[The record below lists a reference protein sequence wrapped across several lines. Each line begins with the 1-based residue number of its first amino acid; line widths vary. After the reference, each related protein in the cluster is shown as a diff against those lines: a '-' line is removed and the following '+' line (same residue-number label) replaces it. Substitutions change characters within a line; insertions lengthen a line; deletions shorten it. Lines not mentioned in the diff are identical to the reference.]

1 MKSIKKA
8 FLLSL
13 VLIAMVSSLFVC
25 VAAGNKLVVA
35 AKQYGNSEVAG
46 AQNDFKPAKQ
56 YANQDYVLVGAG
68 ETYETLD
75 AALAGVEDGA
85 KIMLKAGEY
94 TLGVVINKNVEIY
107 GPNANVAATA
117 ERAAEAAI
125 TVTANVYENVNAAN
139 VVFNGVQLI
148 GSAGTNNGGIY
159 FQNTAKSGKLAFVSC
174 KIEKMNTF
182 VKYITDGAKTNVVI
196 DKCHISYVGQFI
208 VWTTKSMESVKV
220 VNSYVDGSTCG
231 SIVNAAAALFRVRIG
246 VLEAYNNVFNGD
258 SGNEPGYFESIAAA
272 SFVKYNTFNN
282 VTKFAHPTAANQL
295 TFDENLYLD
304 AEGTALAASPVAANG
319 VTADATV
326 AASAEDLQAKYEAYA
341 CKEIEYV
348 LDGGVLP
355 EGAANKYVV
364 GEGLVLPTPTK
375 ENALFLGWSKE
386 QGSSEYVTE
395 IGADATEKVTVYA
408 NWMDLSVEVISKI
421 EYELNGGQFVSPYP
435 YASHEEMVA
444 DFVVDFNKHSGKTV
458 AANGS
463 DFFAR
468 SYMGDGSSA
477 GYKFLT
483 SAEYGAKWNWMLQ
496 LINADRVAR
505 EKAELS
511 SSDGQAEARGE
522 IHTLLNLCGPQ
533 SGYGTDRTGL
543 TFADYAAKYLPADES
558 VPAVKYEHK
567 TGEETVLPL
576 AEKAGYGFAGW
587 YVEDGATIATS
598 ANSGF
603 WSNYTNNVF
612 LFTKANY
619 TAAKFSHRVELVA
632 QENGTYK
639 VSKVAVSGADYTM
652 AGDLVI
658 MISDSHAN
666 VADYDD
672 FKAQLVEGEYVVVEG
687 DIATGV
693 ATVKEVKVY
702 DKLPALH
709 EGDVKLNALYY
720 ALEYNISYEVNG
732 GKLSAGA
739 PTSNASQNALV
750 LDMTAEKA
758 GYEFVGWALTAGGE
772 VVTEIA
778 AGRTE
783 ALVLYAVY
791 EAITYKIEYETNGG
805 AFSKDEIAFIYDS
818 YAALVAD
825 FLADYAAKYGVAN
838 LNVDNFYSKSADYGF
853 RAFWNDAELS
863 AKWSWLKEFVL
874 NYDENYLGV
883 AYMKH
888 ESSGSY
894 YNLYWRANIAA
905 LLQQGRIYST
915 LSMDFNGIDNEAW
928 WNTYVPTKIVSVAA
942 NPKYEYTINDLP
954 LVLETPM
961 RKDEVAF
968 LGWCLNEKLR
978 DEFTT
983 LPAGTLGDI
992 KLYAKWADSQ
1002 EIYEEFDIIYEL
1014 NEGRFESEYVDSYVE
1029 TVGLASLPVPSKVGY
1044 TFLGWTL
1051 TQESTEYVLSIG
1063 TEVTGDVTLYAQW
1076 KEKESSMPKL
1086 MYVGEGQE
1094 YATLEAAMAVAGNG
1108 DTIVLSAGTYTGATI
1123 TKSVIIKGPNLNVN
1137 PNTQERAAEAWF
1149 TSDIVVAAS
1158 NVTINGI
1165 ALTGPARI
1173 KAATDRN
1180 IDALTISYVNV
1191 FNTTANAGNNSGTA
1205 PFDLATGSY
1214 TISNVVIEYSRIS
1227 FDSTAEGYTSPSR
1240 PMVLHTTN
1248 IHNLT
1253 VDNNVFVAVRLN
1265 YNDAVKL
1272 GNGASV
1278 GATGEIVFTNNHFEN
1293 FAQYLIWFQKYGDVN
1308 VLIDNNTW
1316 LNNGQTA
1323 GSHGVVRFASYTGTE
1338 NAVNCE
1344 MYYNTVDNSY
1354 LLLRVDAAPEA
1365 ATFLCKYNIVV
1376 NSADTLFVKNATKAS
1391 VVCDSNYWG
1400 VESVSDANFTGATHT
1415 NDLTDAAE
1423 IPSKDEAWLEGKL
1436 IVGEGQAYAT
1446 IAEALAA
1453 ATDGAEI
1460 YLTAGTYAEELTI
1473 DKAVTIYGPNHGV
1486 AGTAERKEE
1495 AVLAKPIV
1503 IAAAGVTID
1512 GVKLDTTANVKV
1524 QANNTTLTNIYSVA
1538 TTFLKNGTTNRNA
1551 VIVTDGAVSDFE
1563 LSYSYFNTGSSTY
1576 LKGVFANDTAVTNA
1590 LFLNNYFKNEG
1601 TDNSSLSDCI
1611 AMYNSKGVIEFI
1623 GNTFDWVT
1631 DDWCIMLGS
1640 TGCNADVINVID
1652 NSFIAPEGYYTC
1664 GLMLRNAPATCK
1676 INVIHNFFGKLAGTI
1691 LSFRYSKAGAEI
1703 NVKYNVYDQTAY
1715 RQDKYA
1721 AGNANL
1727 GAATVNYEGNYYGLP
1742 LPSGYI
1748 HATDYGVVTD
1758 PATCDELYE
1767 AWKIAQDLGPSEI
1780 YSNISYELNGGA
1792 FTGAYDVKYLEGEK
1806 VALVGATL
1814 EGYKFMGWSLDAEGT
1829 KTYTSI
1835 QPDWK
1840 GDITLY
1846 AQWKPIYGVEYELNG
1861 GSTTETLPE
1870 TVVEGT
1876 KVTLPTLEKAGFIFL
1891 GWTLEAESEDYIKD
1905 VTVTADVKV
1914 YAQWL
1919 EATYF
1924 YVTYE
1929 LNGGS
1934 VMYSS
1939 RAELVQDFVNDYS
1952 TLLNK
1957 GYATADDISTASFG
1971 DIDYH
1976 TFLDSSS
1983 LLANGQT
1990 PREKWLWLAEHL
2002 YELSVRDLKSNNCNV
2017 LGLKAVINQTAYSG
2031 DMIYGL
2037 SYAFRAFLKGT
2048 VIRPGTSYVSV
2059 DHSVYE
2065 NANAFWGALS
2075 AGEPKVY
2082 GYYEETTLPA
2092 ANLENYKF
2100 VGWFTNPEFTGDP
2113 ITVVNHEIVGEGLTL
2128 YAKFVEAVPVTSVT
2142 IDNKFAEIKR
2152 FETFQLE
2159 WTINPENANIKQ
2171 VKFESSNPKVATVD
2185 DKGFITAVANGTVT
2199 ITITSQSV
2207 SGCTDSFTFE
2217 VYSPDH
2223 FEIAYET
2230 ESYVEIDGSIKLL
2243 AEYIKRDGTVEGVV
2257 WSSETPEIATVDA
2270 TTGVVTGL
2278 NAGVATIRATL
2289 ASDETIYQD
2298 FVVTVLEAEMSE
2310 ALQFAVEQHESNV
2323 FVRYGLSIGGAYLS
2337 DIFGSVSKIFYNH
2350 ELEINDEYKAAGNAT
2365 NDYYTNSTKEQGLE
2379 FITVHYTAGFDATA
2393 DTDNHAS
2400 YFTSGSA
2407 DVSIH
2412 YVTGNKGSNNGV
2424 ATSEIYA
2431 TLDHEHGAWHAGDS
2445 NARYYSNSDKKNAS
2459 GELIFSWMPT
2469 GVKADETPLLDLVW
2483 TASDDFYF
2491 EINGQ
2496 KTTIKLPKTYDYKS
2510 RGTTHIYNADG
2521 TISSTAQFN
2530 AGYSWAKIEN
2540 RPVEEY
2546 FNSQDFPVK
2555 IVDGEYY
2562 MGPTWWSYG
2571 QTVAGLICGSG
2582 GNLNSIGIESCVN
2595 QGSDL
2600 WYTWQVTAQLVA
2612 SLMVQYDLGIERV
2625 KGHHFFDGK
2634 HCPAPM
2640 LENNM
2645 EIWYEFI
2652 ELVEAEYALL
2662 TTYKDAKYSIEV
2674 AEDSKDVLSENGRM
2688 VESEF
2693 AQIVTYT
2700 VTVEVNGVT
2709 ETITLASALNG
2720 CYSK

>member
-125 TVTANVYENVNAAN
+125 TVTANVYDNVNAAN

-148 GSAGTNNGGIY
+148 GSAGANNGGIY

-182 VKYITDGAKTNVVI
+182 VKYIVDGAKTSVVI

-220 VNSYVDGSTCG
+220 VNSYVDGATCG
-231 SIVNAAAALFRVRIG
+231 TIANSAAALFRVRAG

-304 AEGTALAASPVAANG
+304 AEGAALAASPVVANG

-326 AASAEDLQAKYEAYA
+326 AANAEDLQAKYEVYA

-408 NWMDLSVEVISKI
+408 NWMDLSVEKISKI

-483 SAEYGAKWNWMLQ
+483 SSEYGAKWNWMLQ
-496 LINADRVAR
+496 LINADRVAN

-598 ANSGF
+598 ANSNF
-603 WSNYTNNVF
+603 WGNYASNVF

-658 MISDSHAN
+658 MISDSHSN

-693 ATVKEVKVY
+693 ANIKEVKVY

-758 GYEFVGWALTAGGE
+758 GYEFVGWALTANGE

-838 LNVDNFYSKSADYGF
+838 LTIDNFYSKSADYGF
-853 RAFWNDAELS
+853 RAFWNDAQLS
-863 AKWSWLKEFVL
+863 AKWSWLKDFVL

-968 LGWCLNEKLR
+968 VGWCLNEKLR

-983 LPAGTLGDI
+983 LPVGTLGDI
-992 KLYAKWADSQ
+992 KLYAKWADSE
-1002 EIYEEFDIIYEL
+1002 EIYEEYDIIYEL

-1029 TVGLASLPVPSKVGY
+1029 TVGLASLPVPVKVGY

-1051 TQESTEYVLSIG
+1051 AKESTEYVLSIG
-1063 TEVTGDVTLYAQW
+1063 VEVTGDVTLYAQW
-1076 KEKESSMPKL
+1076 AEKESSMPKVI
-1086 MYVGEGQE
+1086 YVGADKE
-1094 YATLEAAMAVAGNG
+1094 YTTLEAALAVAGNG
-1108 DTIVLSAGTYTGATI
+1108 DTIVLDAGTYTGATI
-1123 TKSVIIKGPNLNVN
+1123 SKSVIIKGPNFDVN

-1149 TSDIVVAAS
+1149 TGDIVIAAS

-1165 ALTGPARI
+1165 GLTAAGKV
-1173 KAATDRN
+1173 KAAEDRN
-1180 IDALTISYVNV
+1180 IDALTISCVNV
-1191 FNTTANAGNNSGTA
+1191 FNSTTNAGNVSTTA
-1205 PFDLATGSY
+1205 PFNLSAGSY
-1214 TISNVVIEYSRIS
+1214 TVSNVVLENSKIS
-1227 FDSTAEGYTSPSR
+1227 FDTTAEGYVSPSR
-1240 PMVLHTTN
+1240 PMVLYAKN

-1253 VDNNVFVAVRLN
+1253 VANNSFVAIRLN

-1272 GNGASV
+1272 GDAATV

-1293 FAQYLIWFQKYGDVN
+1293 FAQYLIWFQKYGAVN
-1308 VLIDNNTW
+1308 VVLEENTFV
-1316 LNNGQTA
+1316 NNGQTA
-1323 GSHGVVRFASYTGTE
+1323 GSHGALRFQAYTGAADAE
-1338 NAVNCE
+1338 VNCE
-1344 MYYNTVDNSY
+1344 MYFNTVDNSY
-1354 LLLRVDAAPEA
+1354 LLLRVDAAPET
-1365 ATFLCKYNIVV
+1365 ATFLCKYNQVL
-1376 NSADTLFVKNATKAS
+1376 NTADTLFVKNATKAS

-1400 VESVSDANFTGATHT
+1400 TDSVKDEQFVGATHT
-1415 NDLTDAAE
+1415 NDLGVAE
-1423 IPSKDEAWLEGKL
+1423 DIPSEEEVWLEGKL

-1453 ATDGAEI
+1453 AADGAEI

-1486 AGTAERKEE
+1486 HGNAERAEE
-1495 AVLAKPIV
+1495 AVITSLVTITAN
-1503 IAAAGVTID
+1503 GVTID
-1512 GVKLDTTANVKV
+1512 GVKFLENGNIKV
-1524 QANNTTLTNIYSVA
+1524 SANNTVITNIYMMPEKTIA
-1538 TTFLKNGTTNRNA
+1538 GNTINRQGT
-1551 VIVTDGAVSDFE
+1551 IVDGANISD
-1563 LSYSYFNTGSSTY
+1563 LVISNSYFNAPGDANTYTKEFIAFNNLTNFTLDNNYITNRATTVSGSSSYEGARFYTSAGVYNITNNTFHWATDGYVLYFANIANVTEFNIIDNVFDGNENVKHTATLALRTGSSKT
-1576 LKGVFANDTAVTNA
+1576 VTNIIGNEFYNFKGSTIVA
-1590 LFLNNYFKNEG
+1590 NGDTGSQFNIKYNYFDE
-1601 TDNSSLSDCI
+1601 
-1611 AMYNSKGVIEFI
+1611 
-1623 GNTFDWVT
+1623 NTAF
-1631 DDWCIMLGS
+1631 
-1640 TGCNADVINVID
+1640 
-1652 NSFIAPEGYYTC
+1652 
-1664 GLMLRNAPATCK
+1664 
-1676 INVIHNFFGKLAGTI
+1676 KLGTI
-1691 LSFRYSKAGAEI
+1691 ASAKFNYKD
-1703 NVKYNVYDQTAY
+1703 NVYAAAQTT
-1715 RQDKYA
+1715 
-1721 AGNANL
+1721 
-1727 GAATVNYEGNYYGLP
+1727 AT
-1742 LPSGYI
+1742 S
-1748 HATDYGVVTD
+1748 DYGVLT
-1758 PATCDELYE
+1758 TKEELQAAYE
-1767 AWKIAQDLGPSEI
+1767 AYKIAQDLGPSEI

-1792 FTGAYDVKYLEGEK
+1792 FAGAYDVKYLEGEK

-1846 AQWKPIYGVEYELNG
+1846 AQWKPIFGVEYELNG
-1861 GSTTETLPE
+1861 GSTTESLPE

-1905 VTVTADVKV
+1905 ITVTADVKV

-1952 TLLNK
+1952 SLLNK
-1957 GYATADDISTASFG
+1957 GYATADDISSASFS

-1976 TFLDSSS
+1976 TFLDSKS

-2037 SYAFRAFLKGT
+2037 SYAFRAFLKGIT
-2048 VIRPGTSYVSV
+2048 IRPDTSYTTV

-2065 NANAFWGALS
+2065 NANAFWAKLS
-2075 AGEPKVY
+2075 ASEPKVY

-2092 ANLENYKF
+2092 ANLENYRF
-2100 VGWFTNPEFTGDP
+2100 EGWFTNPEFTGEP
-2113 ITVVNHEIVGEGLTL
+2113 VTIVNHEIVGEGLTL
-2128 YAKFVEAVPVTSVT
+2128 YAKFVEANPVTSVT

-2159 WTINPENANIKQ
+2159 WTINPSDANIQQ
-2171 VKFESSNPKVATVD
+2171 VKFESSNPAVATVD
-2185 DKGFITAVANGTVT
+2185 DKGFITAVANGTTT
-2199 ITITSQSV
+2199 ITITSQSI
-2207 SGCTDSFTFE
+2207 SGVTDSFTFE

-2223 FEIAYET
+2223 FEIGYET
-2230 ESYVEIDGSIKLL
+2230 ESYVEIDGSVKLL
-2243 AEYIKRDGTVEGVV
+2243 AEYIKRDGSVEGVV
-2257 WSSETPEIATVDA
+2257 WSSVTPEIATVDA

-2350 ELEINDEYKAAGNAT
+2350 ELEVNDEYKAAGNAT

-2379 FITVHYTAGFDATA
+2379 FIAVHYTAGFDATA

-2424 ATSEIYA
+2424 ATSEVYA
-2431 TLDHEHGAWHAGDS
+2431 TLDHQHGAWHAGDS
-2445 NARYYSNSDKKNAS
+2445 NARYYSNSDKKNAA

-2496 KTTIKLPKTYDYKS
+2496 KTSIKLPTTYDYKS

-2595 QGSDL
+2595 LGSDL

-2640 LENNM
+2640 LENNL

-2662 TTYKDAKYSIEV
+2662 TTYKDAKFSIEV

>member
-125 TVTANVYENVNAAN
+125 TVTANVYDNVNAAN

-148 GSAGTNNGGIY
+148 GSAGANNGGIY

-182 VKYITDGAKTNVVI
+182 VKYIVDGAKTNVVI

-220 VNSYVDGSTCG
+220 VNSYVDGATCG
-231 SIVNAAAALFRVRIG
+231 TIVNSAAALFRVRAG

-304 AEGTALAASPVAANG
+304 AEGAALAASPVVANG

-326 AASAEDLQAKYEAYA
+326 AANAEDLQAKYEAYA

-408 NWMDLSVEVISKI
+408 NWMDLSVEKISKI

-477 GYKFLT
+477 GYNFLT
-483 SAEYGAKWNWMLQ
+483 SSEYGAKWNWMLQ

-505 EKAELS
+505 GAAELS
-511 SSDGQAEARGE
+511 SADGQAEARGE
-522 IHTLLNLCGPQ
+522 VHTLLNLCDT
-533 SGYGTDRTGL
+533 SGTAKYGTDRSAL

-576 AEKAGYGFAGW
+576 AEKAGYGFGGW

-598 ANSGF
+598 ANSNF
-603 WSNYTNNVF
+603 WGNYANNVF

-693 ATVKEVKVY
+693 ANVKEVKVY

-758 GYEFVGWALTAGGE
+758 GYEFVGWALTANGE

-838 LNVDNFYSKSADYGF
+838 LTINNFYSKSADYGF
-853 RAFWNDAELS
+853 RAFWNDAQLS
-863 AKWSWLKEFVL
+863 AKWSWLKDFVL

-968 LGWCLNEKLR
+968 VGWCLNEKLR

-983 LPAGTLGDI
+983 LPVGTLGDI
-992 KLYAKWADSQ
+992 KLYAKWADSE
-1002 EIYEEFDIIYEL
+1002 EIYEEYDIIYEL

-1029 TVGLASLPVPSKVGY
+1029 TVGLASLPVPVKVGY

-1051 TQESTEYVLSIG
+1051 AKESTEYVLSIG
-1063 TEVTGDVTLYAQW
+1063 VEVTGDVTLYAQW
-1076 KEKESSMPKL
+1076 AEKESSMPKVI
-1086 MYVGEGQE
+1086 YVGADKE
-1094 YATLEAAMAVAGNG
+1094 YTTLEAALAVAGKG
-1108 DTIVLSAGTYTGATI
+1108 DTIVLDAGTYAGATI
-1123 TKSVIIKGPNLNVN
+1123 NKSVTIKGPNADVN
-1137 PNTQERAAEAWF
+1137 PNTETRAEEAWF
-1149 TSDIVVAAS
+1149 NTQLTIAAS
-1158 NVTINGI
+1158 NVTLNGI
-1165 ALTGPARI
+1165 ALTGAGI
-1173 KAATDRN
+1173 VKTVADQN
-1180 IDALTISYVNV
+1180 IDSLKLVYINV
-1191 FNTTANAGNNSGTA
+1191 FNSTANVGNVSNTA
-1205 PFDLATGSY
+1205 PFDLAVNTGY
-1214 TISNVVIEYSRIS
+1214 TVSNVVLANSKIACETIK
-1227 FDSTAEGYTSPSR
+1227 DDR
-1240 PMVLHTTN
+1240 PMIMHATN

-1253 VDNNVFVAVRLN
+1253 IDNNSFVGRRVN
-1265 YNDAVKL
+1265 YNDAIKL
-1272 GNGASV
+1272 GNGAAV
-1278 GATGEIVFTNNHFEN
+1278 GATGEIVISNNHFEN
-1293 FAQYLIWFQKYGDVN
+1293 YAQYLIWFQKYGAVD
-1308 VLIDNNTW
+1308 VLIENNTF

-1323 GSHGVVRFASYTGTE
+1323 GSHGVVRFQAYTGAATDT
-1338 NAVNCE
+1338 VNCE

-1354 LLLRVDAAPEA
+1354 MLLRVDAAPDG
-1365 ATFLCKYNIVV
+1365 ATFLCKYNSVV
-1376 NSADTLFVKNATKAS
+1376 NSADKLFVKNSTKAS
-1391 VVCDSNYWG
+1391 VVCDYNYWA
-1400 VESVSDANFTGATHT
+1400 VEELLDSAFVGASHT

-1423 IPSKDEAWLEGKL
+1423 IPSEEEVWLEGKL
-1436 IVGEGQAYAT
+1436 IVGADAAYKT

-1453 ATDGAEI
+1453 ATEGAEI
-1460 YLTAGTYAEELTI
+1460 YLTAGTYDEAVTI
-1473 DKAVTIYGPNHGV
+1473 SVPNITIYGPNHGV
-1486 AGTAERKEE
+1486 AGTATRAEE
-1495 AVLAKPIV
+1495 AIIAQSISVEADGFVL
-1503 IAAAGVTID
+1503 D
-1512 GVKLDTTANVKV
+1512 GVQLGTGCGVIVKS
-1524 QANNTTLTNIYSVA
+1524 NNTTITNVHSVSNKFTKA
-1538 TTFLKNGTTNRNA
+1538 GGTNRTA
-1551 VIVTDGAVSDFE
+1551 VIVTDGKVSNFE
-1563 LSYSYFNTGSSTY
+1563 LSNSYFNTGSSTY
-1576 LKGVFANDTAVTNA
+1576 LKGVFANDAAVTNA
-1590 LFLNNYFKNEG
+1590 LFLNNYFTHDG
-1601 TDNSSLSDCI
+1601 TDNTSLSDCI
-1611 AMYNSKGVIEFI
+1611 AMYNSAGVIEFI
-1623 GNTFDWVT
+1623 GNTFEWVT

-1640 TGCNADVINVID
+1640 TGCAAEEINVID
-1652 NSFIAPEGYYTC
+1652 NNFIGKTVEGSELYTC
-1664 GLMLRNAPATCK
+1664 GIMLRCAPAGCEV
-1676 INVIHNFFGKLAGTI
+1676 NVIHNYFGKLAGTI
-1691 LSFRYSKAGAEI
+1691 ISGRNSKAGAVYNI
-1703 NVKYNVYDQTAY
+1703 KYNVFDNLTY
-1715 RQDKYA
+1715 RQDSSNI
-1721 AGNANL
+1721 GS
-1727 GAATVNYEGNYYGLP
+1727 GTFNYEGNYYAKAVH
-1742 LPSGYI
+1742 SSATYC
-1748 HATDYGVVTD
+1748 TDYGVVTD
-1758 PATCDELYE
+1758 KAVCDELYD
-1767 AWKIAQDLGPSEI
+1767 AWKIVQEI
-1780 YSNISYELNGGA
+1780 GKPEVYSSIKYELNGGTIEA
-1792 FTGAYDVKYLEGEK
+1792 GYDVKYLEGLK

-1814 EGYKFMGWSLDAEGT
+1814 EGYKFIGWSTVAEGG
-1829 KTYTSI
+1829 KAYTQI
-1835 QPDWK
+1835 QPDWT

-1846 AQWKPIYGVEYELNG
+1846 AQWQAIYGVEFELNG
-1861 GSTTETLPE
+1861 GSCEEKLPE
-1870 TVVEGT
+1870 TALDGEEI
-1876 KVTLPTLEKAGFIFL
+1876 TLPTPSKYGFVFL
-1891 GWTLEAESEDYIKD
+1891 GWTLEAESEEY
-1905 VTVTADVKV
+1905 VTKVTITADTKI
-1914 YAQWL
+1914 YAQWY
-1919 EATYF
+1919 EATFF
-1924 YVTYE
+1924 YVTYV

-1934 VMYSS
+1934 VLYAS
-1939 RAELVQDFVNDYS
+1939 RDALIADWLVDYNYILGKDYQS
-1952 TLLNK
+1952 
-1957 GYATADDISTASFG
+1957 TADIQTGNFA

-1976 TFLDSSS
+1976 TFLDSTQQ
-1983 LLANGQT
+1983 LPNGQT
-1990 PREKWLWLAEHL
+1990 PREKWLWLAEYL
-2002 YELSVRDLKSNNCNV
+2002 YELSVRDVASNNCNV
-2017 LGLKAVINQTAYSG
+2017 LGLRALINQTGYSG
-2031 DMIYGL
+2031 DAIYGV
-2037 SYAFRAFLKGT
+2037 SYAFRAFLLGRT
-2048 VIRPGTSYVSV
+2048 IRPNSSYTSV

-2065 NANAFWGALS
+2065 NANGFWAKLS
-2075 AGEPKVY
+2075 AAEPKEY
-2082 GYYEETTLPA
+2082 GYYKETTLPA
-2092 ANLENYKF
+2092 ANLENYRF
-2100 VGWFTNPEFTGDP
+2100 DGWYTNPEFNGEPVT
-2113 ITVVNHEIVGEGLTL
+2113 IVNHEIVGDGLTL
-2128 YAKFVEAVPVTSVT
+2128 YAKFVEATPVTS
-2142 IDNKFAEIKR
+2142 IAINNKFAELKR

-2159 WTINPENANIKQ
+2159 WAINPADASIQQ
-2171 VKFESSNPKVATVD
+2171 VAFTSSAPNVATVD
-2185 DKGFITAVANGTVT
+2185 DKGLITAISNGTVT
-2199 ITITSQSV
+2199 ITITSKSA

-2230 ESYVEIDGSIKLL
+2230 ESYVAIDGSVKLL
-2243 AEYIKRDGTVEGVV
+2243 ADYIKRDGTVEGVV
-2257 WSSETPEIATVDA
+2257 WSSVTPEIATVDEN
-2270 TTGVVTGL
+2270 GVVTGI
-2278 NAGVATIRATL
+2278 NAGLATIRATL

-2298 FVVTVLEAEMSE
+2298 FVVTVLEAEISD
-2310 ALQFAVEQHESNV
+2310 AIQHAVDAHESNV
-2323 FVRYGLSIGGAYLS
+2323 FTRYELGIGAGSAPAYYK
-2337 DIFGSVSKIFYNH
+2337 DIFGSVSKILYNKPLVIDEQFKASGDATGNFYVN
-2350 ELEINDEYKAAGNAT
+2350 EGI
-2365 NDYYTNSTKEQGLE
+2365 E
-2379 FITVHYTAGFDATA
+2379 FVTVHYTGNMAPGSTA
-2393 DTDNHAS
+2393 KANANYFVQAS
-2400 YFTSGSA
+2400 SG
-2407 DVSIH
+2407 VSIH
-2412 YVTGNKGSNNGV
+2412 YVTGNDGV
-2424 ATSEIYA
+2424 YSC
-2431 TLDHEHGAWHAGDS
+2431 LSHDKGAWHAGDS
-2445 NARYYSNSDKKNAS
+2445 GAYNTVGAFK
-2459 GELIFSWMPT
+2459 WMPT
-2469 GVKADETPLLDLVW
+2469 GVAYDGCDLLEVEF
-2483 TASDDFYF
+2483 TASDDFYY
-2491 EINGQ
+2491 EINGK
-2496 KTTIKLPKTYDYKS
+2496 KTSIPLPKTYNHKERNTD
-2510 RGTTHIYNADG
+2510 HIYNADG
-2521 TISSTAQFN
+2521 TISAQPDYNNWGQTFANRTPESFFN
-2530 AGYSWAKIEN
+2530 D
-2540 RPVEEY
+2540 
-2546 FNSQDFPVK
+2546 QDFPITVK
-2555 IVDGEYY
+2555 DGQYY
-2562 MGPTWWSYG
+2562 MGTTWWSYG
-2571 QTVAGLICGSG
+2571 QVYEGRICGSG
-2582 GNLNSIGIESCVN
+2582 GNRNSIGIESAVN
-2595 QGSDL
+2595 PESDL
-2600 WYTWQVTAQLVA
+2600 WLTWQMTAQLVA
-2612 SLMVQYDLGIERV
+2612 KLCVDYNLGLERI

-2634 HCPAPM
+2634 DCPQPL
-2640 LENNM
+2640 LENDL
-2645 EIWYEFI
+2645 EIWWEFI
-2652 ELVEAEYALL
+2652 ELVRYEMALL
-2662 TTYKDAKYSIEV
+2662 TTLKDAQFSIEIAEESQDVV
-2674 AEDSKDVLSENGRM
+2674 ATTGR
-2688 VESEF
+2688 VVQPEF
-2693 AQIVTYT
+2693 AEVVTYT
-2700 VTVEVNGVT
+2700 VTIVNNGVT
-2709 ETITLASALNG
+2709 ETVTLASAVNG
-2720 CYSK
+2720 CYSKE

>member
-125 TVTANVYENVNAAN
+125 TVTANVYDNVNAAN

-148 GSAGTNNGGIY
+148 GSAGANNGGIY

-182 VKYITDGAKTNVVI
+182 VKYIVDGAKTSVVI

-220 VNSYVDGSTCG
+220 VNSYVDGATCG
-231 SIVNAAAALFRVRIG
+231 TIANSAAALFRVRAG

-304 AEGTALAASPVAANG
+304 AEGAALAASPVVANG

-326 AASAEDLQAKYEAYA
+326 AANAEDLQAKYEAYA

-408 NWMDLSVEVISKI
+408 NWMDLSVEKISKI

-483 SAEYGAKWNWMLQ
+483 SSEYGAKWNWMLQ
-496 LINADRVAR
+496 LINADRVAN

-598 ANSGF
+598 ANSNF
-603 WSNYTNNVF
+603 WGNYASNVF

-658 MISDSHAN
+658 MISDSHSN

-693 ATVKEVKVY
+693 ANIKEVKVY

-758 GYEFVGWALTAGGE
+758 GYEFVGWALTANGE

-838 LNVDNFYSKSADYGF
+838 LTINNFYSKSADYGF
-853 RAFWNDAELS
+853 RAFWNDAQLS
-863 AKWSWLKEFVL
+863 AKWSWLKDFVL
-874 NYDENYLGV
+874 SYDENYLGV

-968 LGWCLNEKLR
+968 VGWCLNEKLR

-983 LPAGTLGDI
+983 LPVGTLGDI
-992 KLYAKWADSQ
+992 KLYAKWADSE
-1002 EIYEEFDIIYEL
+1002 EIYEEYDIIYEL

-1029 TVGLASLPVPSKVGY
+1029 TVGLASLPVPVKVGY

-1076 KEKESSMPKL
+1076 TEKESSMPKL
-1086 MYVGEGQE
+1086 IYVGADKE
-1094 YATLEAAMAVAGNG
+1094 YTTLEAAMAVAGNG
-1108 DTIVLSAGTYTGATI
+1108 DTIVLDAGTYTGATI
-1123 TKSVIIKGPNLNVN
+1123 SKSVIIKGPNFNVN

-1149 TSDIVVAAS
+1149 TGDIVVAAS

-1165 ALTGPARI
+1165 GLTAAGKV
-1173 KAATDRN
+1173 KAAEDRN
-1180 IDALTISYVNV
+1180 IDALTISCVNV
-1191 FNTTANAGNNSGTA
+1191 FNSTTNAGNVSTTA
-1205 PFDLATGSY
+1205 PFNLSAGSY
-1214 TISNVVIEYSRIS
+1214 TVSNVVLENSKIS
-1227 FDSTAEGYTSPSR
+1227 FDTTAEGYVSPSR
-1240 PMVLHTTN
+1240 PMVIYAKN

-1253 VDNNVFVAVRLN
+1253 VANNSFVAIRLN

-1272 GNGASV
+1272 GDAATV
-1278 GATGEIVFTNNHFEN
+1278 GATGEIVFTNNYFEN
-1293 FAQYLIWFQKYGDVN
+1293 FAQYLIWFQKYGAVN
-1308 VLIDNNTW
+1308 VVLEENTFV
-1316 LNNGQTA
+1316 NNGQTA
-1323 GSHGVVRFASYTGTE
+1323 GSHGALRFQAYTGAADAE
-1338 NAVNCE
+1338 VNCE
-1344 MYYNTVDNSY
+1344 MYFNTVDNSY
-1354 LLLRVDAAPEA
+1354 LLLRVDAAPET
-1365 ATFLCKYNIVV
+1365 ATFLCKYNQVL
-1376 NSADTLFVKNATKAS
+1376 NTADTLFVKNSTKAS

-1400 VESVSDANFTGATHT
+1400 TDSVKDEQFVGATHK
-1415 NDLTDAAE
+1415 NDLGVAE
-1423 IPSKDEAWLEGKL
+1423 DIPSEEEVWLEGKL

-1486 AGTAERKEE
+1486 HGNAERAEE
-1495 AVLAKPIV
+1495 AVITSLVTITAN
-1503 IAAAGVTID
+1503 GVTID
-1512 GVKLDTTANVKV
+1512 GVKFLENGNIKV
-1524 QANNTTLTNIYSVA
+1524 SANNTVITNIYMMPEKTIA
-1538 TTFLKNGTTNRNA
+1538 GNTINRQGT
-1551 VIVTDGAVSDFE
+1551 IVDGANISD
-1563 LSYSYFNTGSSTY
+1563 LVISNSYFNAPGDANTYTKEFIAFNNLTNFTLDNNYITNRATTVSGSSSYEGARFYTSAGVYNITNNTFHWATDGYVLYFANIANVTEFNIIDNVFDGNENVKHTATLALRTGSSKT
-1576 LKGVFANDTAVTNA
+1576 VTNIIGNEFYNFKGSTIVA
-1590 LFLNNYFKNEG
+1590 NGDTGSQFNIKYNYFDE
-1601 TDNSSLSDCI
+1601 
-1611 AMYNSKGVIEFI
+1611 
-1623 GNTFDWVT
+1623 NTAF
-1631 DDWCIMLGS
+1631 
-1640 TGCNADVINVID
+1640 
-1652 NSFIAPEGYYTC
+1652 
-1664 GLMLRNAPATCK
+1664 
-1676 INVIHNFFGKLAGTI
+1676 KLGTI
-1691 LSFRYSKAGAEI
+1691 ASAKFNYKD
-1703 NVKYNVYDQTAY
+1703 NVYAAAQTT
-1715 RQDKYA
+1715 
-1721 AGNANL
+1721 
-1727 GAATVNYEGNYYGLP
+1727 AT
-1742 LPSGYI
+1742 S
-1748 HATDYGVVTD
+1748 DYGVLT
-1758 PATCDELYE
+1758 TKEELQAAYE
-1767 AWKIAQDLGPSEI
+1767 AYKIAQDLGPSEI

-1792 FTGAYDVKYLEGEK
+1792 FAGAYDVKYLEGEK

-1846 AQWKPIYGVEYELNG
+1846 AQWKPIFGVEYELNG
-1861 GSTTETLPE
+1861 GSTTESLPE

-1905 VTVTADVKV
+1905 ITVTADTKV

-1952 TLLNK
+1952 SLLNK
-1957 GYATADDISTASFG
+1957 GYATADDISSASFS

-1976 TFLDSSS
+1976 TFLDSKS

-2037 SYAFRAFLKGT
+2037 SYAFRAFLKGIT
-2048 VIRPGTSYVSV
+2048 IRPDTSYTSV

-2065 NANAFWGALS
+2065 NANAFWAALS
-2075 AGEPKVY
+2075 ASEPKVY

-2092 ANLENYKF
+2092 ANLENYRF
-2100 VGWFTNPEFTGDP
+2100 EGWFTNPEFTGEP
-2113 ITVVNHEIVGEGLTL
+2113 VTIVNHEIVGEGLTL
-2128 YAKFVEAVPVTSVT
+2128 YAKFVEANPVTSVT

-2159 WTINPENANIKQ
+2159 WTINPSDANIQQ

-2185 DKGFITAVANGTVT
+2185 DKGFITAIANGTTT
-2199 ITITSQSV
+2199 ITITSQSI
-2207 SGCTDSFTFE
+2207 SGVTDSFTFE

-2223 FEIAYET
+2223 FEIGYET
-2230 ESYVEIDGSIKLL
+2230 ESYVEIDGSVKLL
-2243 AEYIKRDGTVEGVV
+2243 AEYIKRDGSVEGVV
-2257 WSSETPEIATVDA
+2257 WSSVTPEIATVDA

-2350 ELEINDEYKAAGNAT
+2350 ELEVNDEYKAAGNAT

-2379 FITVHYTAGFDATA
+2379 FIAVHYTAGFDATA

-2412 YVTGNKGSNNGV
+2412 YVTGNKGSNNG
-2424 ATSEIYA
+2424 AETSEVYA
-2431 TLDHEHGAWHAGDS
+2431 TLDHQHGAWHAGDS
-2445 NARYYSNSDKKNAS
+2445 NARYYSNSDKKNAA

-2496 KTTIKLPKTYDYKS
+2496 KTSIKLPTTYDYKS

-2595 QGSDL
+2595 LGSDL

-2640 LENNM
+2640 LENNL

-2662 TTYKDAKYSIEV
+2662 TTYKDAKFSIEV